1 MTSLYFT
8 SHPSP
13 NDRLSRFNSDKQ
25 ELYSLLAT
33 LEKTFDDIQF
43 GKNLDLAK
51 SNLEKALSKFPGN
64 THLEKS
70 YAICL
75 HKIWMSTA
83 SNEDLKIKPVIDMPS
98 FRDSMLFPGGLRK
111 RVVMR
116 ITPGNQAAYTK
127 AKEAYQKVIIKTE
140 DPYFISNYAVLLSYS

>member
-13 NDRLSRFNSDKQ
+13 NDRLSRFSSDKQ

-64 THLEKS
+64 THLENLMQFVFIKFGCQPQ
-70 YAICL
+70 AM
-75 HKIWMSTA
+75 KI
-83 SNEDLKIKPVIDMPS
+83 
-98 FRDSMLFPGGLRK
+98 
-111 RVVMR
+111 
-116 ITPGNQAAYTK
+116 
-127 AKEAYQKVIIKTE
+127 
-140 DPYFISNYAVLLSYS
+140 

>member
-1 MTSLYFT
+1 MTSLYFM

-51 SNLEKALSKFPGN
+51 SNLEK
-64 THLEKS
+64 S
-70 YAICL
+70 YVICL

-116 ITPGNQAAYTK
+116 TTPGNQAAYTK
-127 AKEAYQKVIIKTE
+127 AKEAY
-140 DPYFISNYAVLLSYS
+140 

>member
-83 SNEDLKIKPVIDMPS
+83 SNEDLKLNRLSICLLFGIQCYFQADFAKGSLCEQLLAIKPLIQK
-98 FRDSMLFPGGLRK
+98 RK
-111 RVVMR
+111 
-116 ITPGNQAAYTK
+116 K
-127 AKEAYQKVIIKTE
+127 LIKR
-140 DPYFISNYAVLLSYS
+140 